1 MVTAKELATYIESIP
16 PAPKVLQDTIAILDS
31 GDLVKAS
38 LKAQEDKALTHYLR
52 TLVNRP
58 IYGFT
63 NEVKD
68 LKQIFGILGLSNAK
82 QILCNY
88 FLHLIVPKKW
98 ELFSITNTIFEDLQA
113 LLNVNWNLLLTNENI
128 DNKDVSSSIA
138 LLPAS
143 IIVCEAIFASK
154 KKEVELIRSVKNIDL
169 NTILKRLS
177 SMDLFDV
184 ATQIAKKWEMPD
196 NIGEILQCASG
207 IKPSEDEQTLKLGK
221 YMHLLFFYTL
231 SNPKCAGTGLN
242 DFLEFQP
249 DFIADV
255 YENFASV
262 IGVEQ

>member
-1 MVTAKELATYIESIP
+1 MVTAKELAKYIETIP
-16 PAPKVLQDTIAILDS
+16 PAPKILQETIALLDS

-38 LKAQEDKALTHYLR
+38 IKAQEDKALTHYLR

-98 ELFSITNTIFEDLQA
+98 ELFSISNTVFEDLQA
-113 LLNVNWNLLLTNENI
+113 LLNVNWNLILSHENI
-128 DNKDVSSSIA
+128 DDKDISSSIA

-154 KKEVELIRSVKNIDL
+154 KEDVELLRSVKNIDF

-177 SMDLFDV
+177 DMDLFDV
-184 ATQIAKKWEMPD
+184 ATQISKKWEMPN

-207 IKPSEDEQTLKLGK
+207 IKPSQDQKILKLGK
-221 YMHLLFFYTL
+221 YMHLLFFYAL
-231 SNPKCAGTGLN
+231 SKPKCAGTGLN
-242 DFLEFQP
+242 TFLEFQP
-249 DFIADV
+249 DFIVDV
-255 YENFASV
+255 YDNFASIV
-262 IGVEQ
+262 GVEQ

>member
-1 MVTAKELATYIESIP
+1 MVTAKELSKYIETIP
-16 PAPKVLQDTIAILDS
+16 PAPKVLQETIELLNS

-38 LKAQEDKALTHYLR
+38 IKALEDKALTHYLR

-98 ELFSITNTIFEDLQA
+98 ELFSINNTVFEDLQA
-113 LLNVNWNLLLTNENI
+113 LLNVNWNLILSYENI
-128 DNKDVSSSIA
+128 DDKDISSSIA
-138 LLPAS
+138 ILPAS

-154 KKEVELIRSVKNIDL
+154 KDDVELLRSVKNIDF

-177 SMDLFDV
+177 DMDLFDV
-184 ATQIAKKWEMPD
+184 ATQISKKWEMPD

-207 IKPSEDEQTLKLGK
+207 IKPSQDPQTLKLGK
-221 YMHLLFFYTL
+221 YMHLLFFYAL
-231 SNPKCAGTGLN
+231 SSPNCAGTGLN
-242 DFLEFQP
+242 TFLEFQP
-249 DFIADV
+249 EFIVDI
-255 YENFASV
+255 YDNFSSV